1 MTGENSMGW
10 TDEILELA
18 RNMQELKEYREL
30 GTVEELRQ
38 LVSEKQEQVDLRKN
52 SWKFIWRKEF

>member
-1 MTGENSMGW
+1 MGW

-38 LVSEKQEQVDLRKN
+38 LLSEKQEQVDLRKN
-52 SWKFIWRKEF
+52 RRTEF